1 MRLTKQ
7 TNYALRILMYCAD
20 NQETLSR
27 IPEIAKA
34 YAVSELFLFKILQPL
49 VEAGFVKTVRGR
61 NGGVK
66 LAKPAAEISVADVV
80 KVTED
85 NFSMAECFDN
95 AKSNCPLIDFCSLNT
110 ALQKALNAFFDVLSV
125 ISLADLQR
133 PSFRNQLKIDNREII
148 NSNHVKG
155 N

>member
-7 TNYALRILMYCAD
+7 TNYALRMLMYCAD
-20 NQETLSR
+20 NQESLSR
-27 IPEIAKA
+27 IPEIART
-34 YAVSELFLFKILQPL
+34 YAVSEFFLFKILQPL
-49 VEAGFVKTVRGR
+49 VEAGFIKTVRGR

-85 NFSMAECFDN
+85 NFYMAECFN
-95 AKSNCPLIDFCSLNT
+95 TAESNCPLIDFCGLNA

-125 ISLADLQR
+125 ISLADLQQQT
-133 PSFRNQLKIDNREII
+133 SQKQLKIDDCETI
-148 NSNHVKG
+148 S
-155 N
+155 

>member
-7 TNYALRILMYCAD
+7 TNYALRMLMYCAD
-20 NQETLSR
+20 KQGSLCR
-27 IPEIAKA
+27 VPEIAKT

-49 VEAGFVKTVRGR
+49 VQAGFIQTVRGR

-85 NFSMAECFDN
+85 NFSLAECFN
-95 AKSNCPLIDFCSLNT
+95 TAESNCPLIDFCGLNT
-110 ALQKALNAFFDVLSV
+110 ALQKALNAFFEVLSV
-125 ISLADLQR
+125 ISLADLQQS
-133 PSFRNQLKIDNREII
+133 SFH
-148 NSNHVKG
+148 NHFKVNK
-155 N
+155 

>member
-7 TNYALRILMYCAD
+7 TNYALRMLMYCAD

-27 IPEIAKA
+27 VPEIAKA

-49 VEAGFVKTVRGR
+49 VQAGFIQTVRGR

-85 NFSMAECFDN
+85 NFSLAECFDT
-95 AKSNCPLIDFCSLNT
+95 AEPTCPLIDFCGLNT
-110 ALQKALNAFFDVLSV
+110 ALQKALNAFFEVLSV

-133 PSFRNQLKIDNREII
+133 SPFQNHFKINDKRVN
-148 NSNHVKG
+148 
-155 N
+155 

>member
-7 TNYALRILMYCAD
+7 TNYALRMLMYCAD
-20 NQETLSR
+20 NQESLSR
-27 IPEIAKA
+27 VSEIAKA
-34 YAVSELFLFKILQPL
+34 YAVSELFLLKILQPL
-49 VEAGFVKTVRGR
+49 VEAGFIKTVRGR

-85 NFSMAECFDN
+85 NFSMAQCFDT
-95 AKSNCPLIDFCSLNT
+95 SEPDCPLISFCVLNT

-125 ISLADLQR
+125 TSLADLQR
-133 PSFRNQLKIDNREII
+133 PSFRNQLKIDDHKTI
-148 NSNHVKG
+148 N
-155 N
+155 

>member
-7 TNYALRILMYCAD
+7 TNYALRMLMYCAD
-20 NQETLSR
+20 NQGSLSR

-49 VEAGFVKTVRGR
+49 VEAGFIQTVRGR

-66 LAKPAAEISVADVV
+66 LAKPAEEISVADVV

-85 NFSMAECFDN
+85 NFSMAERFDT
-95 AKSNCPLIDFCSLNT
+95 AESNCPLIDFCGLST

-133 PSFRNQLKIDNREII
+133 PTFQNQFKIDDHKTI
-148 NSNHVKG
+148 N
-155 N
+155 

>member
-7 TNYALRILMYCAD
+7 TNYALRMLMYCAD
-20 NQETLSR
+20 NPESLSR
-27 IPEIAKA
+27 ISEIARA

-49 VEAGFVKTVRGR
+49 VEAGFIQTVRGR

-66 LAKPAAEISVADVV
+66 LAKPPTEISVADVV

-85 NFSMAECFDN
+85 NFSMAECFDTTE
-95 AKSNCPLIDFCSLNT
+95 SHCPLIDFCGLNT

-125 ISLADLQR
+125 ISLADLKR
-133 PSFRNQLKIDNREII
+133 PTFQKPFKSDGHKTI
-148 NSNHVKG
+148 N
-155 N
+155 